1 VEEARKDA
9 LEVAQEADAPPQARA
24 EDASTL
30 TRPRVLPNGE
40 NRSLVLHGPRRRWG
54 IAMADESIIG
64 QYARVVVD
72 WGTEPFRSGLKLAC
86 RLTGMATPLASERR
100 SALRGEVV
108 STDADEPLPSELV
121 QGSVII
127 TPEDPEVS
135 EAQLLEGGSF
145 RARLGLLTL
154 DGDLVATGE
163 GALVRIS
170 EQIPYERAC
179 PDCLGWKICEDCA
192 GTGGESGPSC
202 LYCEGT
208 GQCNR
213 CEGSGFVTERN
224 DWLG

>member
-1 VEEARKDA
+1 
-9 LEVAQEADAPPQARA
+9 
-24 EDASTL
+24 
-30 TRPRVLPNGE
+30 
-40 NRSLVLHGPRRRWG
+40 
-54 IAMADESIIG
+54 MANESIIG

-72 WGTEPFRSGLKLAC
+72 WGTEPFRKGLRLAC
-86 RLTGMATPLASERR
+86 RVTGLATPVASDNR

-108 STDADEPLPSELV
+108 STDADSPLPSELV
-121 QGSVII
+121 RGSVII

-154 DGDLVATGE
+154 TGDLVATGE

-170 EQIPYERAC
+170 GEIPYERAC
-179 PDCLGWKICEDCA
+179 PDCQGWKICEDCA
-192 GTGGESGPSC
+192 GTGGESGVSC

-213 CEGSGFVTERN
+213 CAGSGSVTESN
-224 DWLG
+224 DSLG